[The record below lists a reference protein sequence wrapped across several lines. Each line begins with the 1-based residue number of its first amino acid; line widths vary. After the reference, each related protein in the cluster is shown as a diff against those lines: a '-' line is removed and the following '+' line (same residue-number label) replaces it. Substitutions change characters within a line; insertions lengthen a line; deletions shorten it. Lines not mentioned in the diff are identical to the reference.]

1 MTAEL
6 FRDAWGVPHVRAAD
20 HLELAEAQGRV
31 TALDRGWQ
39 IEVDRWRAEGRL
51 AERIGPAGLAWDRFA
66 RQARLADTAR
76 RAYDALDDDVRAW
89 VDAYVRGVDAGL
101 DAAPRPVEL
110 AALDERFGS
119 TTPREPWPAWAPL
132 GVMLVAHA
140 LFSTFPRVL
149 WNAHVAQTLG
159 AAGLAVLGGAD
170 PAEAQG
176 ADTEPGG
183 VTGPRDGTA
192 PDDPTEAGGVPTSG
206 SNAWALHG
214 SRTASGR
221 PLLAGDPHRLLEL
234 PGVYQQVRLACP
246 GVDVVGL
253 AFPGVPGVQHFGHTG
268 TAAWGITN
276 AMAHGVE
283 VFRERVRLRGDDA
296 EALGPD
302 GWERAERIVERVAVR
317 GGVDVEVEVVE
328 TARGVVLAAEPL
340 GRAPTTGGGPAAG
353 TADGT
358 TDPTVDGATG
368 STTDPVRGATDEPT
382 APEGVVVHSVRFPAR
397 ATADLG
403 FASLLPLLRARTAH
417 DVVGALRGWVDP
429 VNRVLAADAD
439 GTVLS
444 ATVGR
449 VPARPRTERRLPQD
463 AWTTAGRP
471 APWLGP
477 VPPVEVTDAA
487 VDANERP
494 ERAEV
499 DLGLAYAPPHRADRI
514 RALLHER
521 RADRL
526 GPEDMS
532 AIHADT
538 LLGGAAGLL
547 ARVEQSDDLTPA
559 AEQVRARLLAWDRHM
574 DACSV
579 PAATFAAWRSTLV
592 RRLAA
597 HPALAPLHA
606 PHPHGDAFDPWFSVA
621 ARAADALPR
630 LLDGAALGIDAAHEV
645 RAALEEVAAGTAVDD
660 AWGDRH
666 RVLAS
671 HLLDEVPGCSGPTVP
686 DVPLAGDGDCV
697 RCTGTTPSLT
707 DRAWRGSVARWVW
720 DLADRERSRWGV
732 PFGASGDPRSPH
744 FTDQNPLW
752 AHASTVEVV
761 TDWDRLTPEELA

>member
-1 MTAEL
+1 
-6 FRDAWGVPHVRAAD
+6 
-20 HLELAEAQGRV
+20 
-31 TALDRGWQ
+31 
-39 IEVDRWRAEGRL
+39 
-51 AERIGPAGLAWDRFA
+51 
-66 RQARLADTAR
+66 
-76 RAYDALDDDVRAW
+76 
-89 VDAYVRGVDAGL
+89 
-101 DAAPRPVEL
+101 
-110 AALDERFGS
+110 
-119 TTPREPWPAWAPL
+119 
-132 GVMLVAHA
+132 
-140 LFSTFPRVL
+140 VL
-149 WNAHVAQTLG
+149 WNAHVERTLG
-159 AAGLAVLGGAD
+159 AAGLAVLGGAE
-170 PAEAQG
+170 PAA
-176 ADTEPGG
+176 APGG
-183 VTGPRDGTA
+183 GAGAGPTAVPGAA

-246 GVDVVGL
+246 GLDVVGL
-253 AFPGVPGVQHFGHTG
+253 AFPGVPGIQHFGHTG

-283 VFRERVRLRGDDA
+283 VFRERVRLRGDGV

-302 GWERAERIVERVAVR
+302 GWEPTERTVERVAVR
-317 GGVDVEVEVVE
+317 GAADVEVEVVE
-328 TARGVVLAAEPL
+328 TARGVVLAGEPL
-340 GRAPTTGGGPAAG
+340 D
-353 TADGT
+353 ADT
-358 TDPTVDGATG
+358 
-368 STTDPVRGATDEPT
+368 
-382 APEGVVVHSVRFPAR
+382 VVHSVRFPAR
-397 ATADLG
+397 ASADLG

-417 DVVGALRGWVDP
+417 DVVDALRGWVDP
-429 VNRVLAADAD
+429 VNRVLAADSD

-463 AWTTAGRP
+463 AWTSAGRP
-471 APWLGP
+471 APWLDPPAP
-477 VPPVEVTDAA
+477 VPVADAA

-494 ERAEV
+494 GRAEV

-547 ARVEQSDDLTPA
+547 ARVERSDDLTPA
-559 AEQVRARLLAWDRHM
+559 AAQVRARLLAWDRHM
-574 DACSV
+574 DACSA
-579 PAATFAAWRSTLV
+579 PAATFAAWRAVLV

-606 PHPHGDAFDPWFSVA
+606 AHPHGEVLDPWFSVA
-621 ARAADALPR
+621 ARVADALPR
-630 LLDGAALGIDAAHEV
+630 LLDDTVLGIDAAHEV
-645 RAALEEVAAGTAVDD
+645 RAALEEVAASAVVDD

-671 HLLDEVPGCSGPTVP
+671 HLLDEIPGCTAPPVP
-686 DVPLAGDGDCV
+686 DVPLAGDADCV

-752 AHASTVEVV
+752 AQAATVEVV

>member
-89 VDAYVRGVDAGL
+89 VDAYVRGVNAGL

-119 TTPREPWPAWAPL
+119 TTPHEPWPAWAPL

-149 WNAHVAQTLG
+149 WNAHVERTLG

-170 PAEAQG
+170 PAEAPDAG
-176 ADTEPGG
+176 ALPGSG
-183 VTGPRDGTA
+183 DGTP

-246 GVDVVGL
+246 GLDVVGL

-283 VFRERVRLRGDDA
+283 VFRERMRLRGDGV

-302 GWERAERIVERVAVR
+302 GWEPAERTVERVAVR
-317 GGVDVEVEVVE
+317 GGADVEVEVVE
-328 TARGVVLAAEPL
+328 TVRGVVLAGEPL
-340 GRAPTTGGGPAAG
+340 DPAA
-353 TADGT
+353 TR
-358 TDPTVDGATG
+358 DGATG
-368 STTDPVRGATDEPT
+368 STDASTRPAGDSAATDAET
-382 APEGVVVHSVRFPAR
+382 APEVVVHSVRFPVR

-403 FASLLPLLRARTAH
+403 FACLLPLLRARTAH
-417 DVVGALRGWVDP
+417 DVVEALRGWVDP
-429 VNRVLAADAD
+429 VNRVLAADSD

-463 AWTTAGRP
+463 AWSAAGRP

-477 VPPVEVTDAA
+477 LPPVEVADAA

-494 ERAEV
+494 GRAEV

-521 RADRL
+521 RGDRL

-538 LLGGAAGLL
+538 LLGGAAGPL
-547 ARVEQSDDLTPA
+547 AWVERSDDLTPA
-559 AEQVRARLLAWDRHM
+559 AAQVRARLLAWDRHM

-579 PAATFAAWRSTLV
+579 PAATFAAWRAALV
-592 RRLAA
+592 GRLAA

-606 PHPHGDAFDPWFSVA
+606 PHPHGGALDPWFSVA
-621 ARAADALPR
+621 ARVADALPH
-630 LLDGAALGIDAAHEV
+630 LLDDAALGIDAAHEV
-645 RAALEEVAAGTAVDD
+645 RTALEEVAASTVVDD

-671 HLLDEVPGCSGPTVP
+671 HLLDEVPGCTAPPVP
-686 DVPLAGDGDCV
+686 DVPLAGDADCV

-744 FTDQNPLW
+744 FTDQNALW
-752 AHASTVEVV
+752 AQAATVEVV
-761 TDWDRLTPEELA
+761 TDWDRLTPEELV